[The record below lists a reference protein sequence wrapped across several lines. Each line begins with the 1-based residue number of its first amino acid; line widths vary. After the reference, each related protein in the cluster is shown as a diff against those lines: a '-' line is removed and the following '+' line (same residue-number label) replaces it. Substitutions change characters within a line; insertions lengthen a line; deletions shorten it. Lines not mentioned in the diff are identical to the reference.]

1 MNQTSQIFK
10 RSSLLKRNPNLSRD
24 EFSWHYEQHYGP
36 FAENLVGFRQFATQ
50 YVQNHVEALPNGAEP
65 SNMART
71 SRRRETALRV
81 TRRRGPRRGPLLTV
95 LLPIASCAP
104 G

>member
-1 MNQTSQIFK
+1 
-10 RSSLLKRNPNLSRD
+10 
-24 EFSWHYEQHYGP
+24 
-36 FAENLVGFRQFATQ
+36 
-50 YVQNHVEALPNGAEP
+50 VQNHVEALPNGAEP